1 LPRTTGAASTS
12 WYLDPLVAEQKRAV
26 HLDLMRAWSNSS
38 PPARLL
44 KTDLF
49 EDANGDDHI
58 LFDIAPAPH
67 RRFGID
73 LNIATVQCAAR
84 RFEQPGASLFCC
96 DARRLAIASDSLD
109 AIVSTSTLDHLGS
122 KDELRGA
129 LVELA
134 RVLRPGGR
142 LVLTLD
148 NPRNPLYWVLRLLS
162 SWGFMPFRLGVTVSR
177 SRLIRMLEQAG
188 LEVLDS
194 RMLIHNPR
202 LISTILFLAL
212 RRLLGRRAD
221 GPIAFLLHAFAA
233 LERLPTREFTGCF
246 SAVRARKPVPA
257 TGARR

>member
-1 LPRTTGAASTS
+1 
-12 WYLDPLVAEQKRAV
+12 
-26 HLDLMRAWSNSS
+26 MREWSNSS

-49 EDANGDDHI
+49 EEANGDDHI
-58 LFDIAPAPH
+58 LYDVEPAPR

-73 LNIATVQCAAR
+73 LDISTVQCAAR
-84 RFEQPGASLFCC
+84 RFKQPGTGLFCC
-96 DARRLAIASDSLD
+96 DAKHLAIASDSLD

-122 KDELRGA
+122 TSELHDA
-129 LVELA
+129 LIELA
-134 RVLRPGGR
+134 RVLKSGGK

-162 SWGFMPFRLGVTVSR
+162 SWGCMPFRLGVTVSR

-202 LISTILFLAL
+202 VVSTILFLAL

-221 GPIAFLLHAFAA
+221 GPIAFLLRAFAA